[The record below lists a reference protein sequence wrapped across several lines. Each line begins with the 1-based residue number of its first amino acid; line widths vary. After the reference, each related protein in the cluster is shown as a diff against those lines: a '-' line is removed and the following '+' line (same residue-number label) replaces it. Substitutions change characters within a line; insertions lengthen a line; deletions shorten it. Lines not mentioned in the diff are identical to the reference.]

1 MERMIATFKCKL
13 LKKCILHIVLSFVI
27 EHECIG
33 HLILLS
39 IYYSLFEFLVPYGPL
54 LIQYYILLSQNSAE
68 SCKHYKN
75 K

>member
-1 MERMIATFKCKL
+1 MGRMIATFKCKL

-27 EHECIG
+27 EHKCIS

-39 IYYSLFEFLVPYGPL
+39 IYYSLFEFPVPYGPL